1 MRKKISLAHSPDSD
15 DAFMFYALAEG
26 KIDDRGFE
34 FVHELSDIETLNQR
48 TRRGELDVSA
58 VSFHA
63 YPDVADRYALLPH
76 GASFGDG
83 YGPVV
88 VSARPA
94 TKGDLAEVVVAIPGE
109 KTSAALAL
117 QLWRPGT
124 RTVVIPFDEIL
135 PGVRDGR
142 LAAGVIIHEGQLTY
156 TEEGLHAVVD
166 LGAWWHEET
175 GLPLPLGGNV
185 IRKALGP
192 ETIRT
197 VSAVRGDS
205 IAYGLAHR
213 EDALSY
219 AMRFAR
225 DLDRAQADRFVGM
238 YVNEWTR
245 GYGERGR
252 RAIEL
257 FLGRAAAAGLV
268 APVSVEFAGEPIC

>member
-1 MRKKISLAHSPDSD
+1 MKQKISLAHSPDSD

-26 KIDDRGFE
+26 KIDDRGFD

-63 YPDVADRYALLPH
+63 YPEIADRYALLPH

-88 VSARPA
+88 IAA
-94 TKGDLAEVVVAIPGE
+94 TPMTKDDLAGVVVAIPGE

-124 RTVVIPFDEIL
+124 RTSVMPFDQIL
-135 PGVRDGR
+135 PAVAAGR
-142 LAAGVIIHEGQLTY
+142 IPVGVIIHEGQLTY
-156 TEEGLHAVVD
+156 ADEGLHAVVD
-166 LGAWWHEET
+166 LGAWWTAET

-192 ETIRT
+192 GAIAD
-197 VSAVRGDS
+197 VSAVLGES

-213 EDALSY
+213 EEALAY

-225 DLDRAQADRFVGM
+225 DLDPAQADRFVGM
-238 YVNEWTR
+238 YVNDWTR

-252 RAIEL
+252 RAVEL
-257 FLGRAAAAGLV
+257 FLGRAADAGLV
-268 APVSVEFAGEPIC
+268 APVKVEFAGEGR

>member
-1 MRKKISLAHSPDSD
+1 MRQKISLAHSPDSD

-26 KIDDRGFE
+26 KIDDGGFD

-48 TRRGELDVSA
+48 TSRGELDVSA

-63 YPDVADRYALLPH
+63 YPDIAADYALLPH

-88 VSARPA
+88 VSARPM
-94 TKGDLAEVVVAIPGE
+94 TREELASEVVAIPGR

-117 QLWRPGT
+117 ELWRPGT
-124 RTVVIPFDEIL
+124 RTTIVPFDEIL
-135 PGVRDGR
+135 PAVREGR

-156 TEEGLHAVVD
+156 AEEGLHAVVD
-166 LGAWWHEET
+166 LGAWWREET

-185 IRKALGP
+185 IRKALG
-192 ETIRT
+192 EGTMRA
-197 VSAVRGDS
+197 VSSVLGES
-205 IAYGLAHR
+205 IAYGLDHR
-213 EDALSY
+213 EEALSY

-225 DLDRAQADRFVGM
+225 DLDRSRADRFVAM
-238 YVNEWTR
+238 YVNDWTR
-245 GYGERGR
+245 GYGEKGR
-252 RAIEL
+252 RAVET

-268 APVSVEFAGEPIC
+268 PPVAIEFVS

>member
-1 MRKKISLAHSPDSD
+1 MRQKISLAHSPDSD

-26 KIDDRGFE
+26 KIDDGGFE

-48 TRRGELDVSA
+48 TSRGELDVSA

-63 YPDVADRYALLPH
+63 YPDIAADYALLPH

-88 VSARPA
+88 VSSRPMIRE
-94 TKGDLAEVVVAIPGE
+94 GLASEVVAIPGR

-117 QLWRPGT
+117 ELWRPGT
-124 RTVVIPFDEIL
+124 RTTIVPFDEIL
-135 PGVRDGR
+135 PAVREGR
-142 LAAGVIIHEGQLTY
+142 FAAGVIIHEGQLTY
-156 TEEGLHAVVD
+156 AEEGLHAVVD
-166 LGAWWHEET
+166 LGAWWREET

-192 ETIRT
+192 GTMRA
-197 VSAVRGDS
+197 VSSVLGES
-205 IAYGLAHR
+205 ISYGLDHR
-213 EDALSY
+213 EEALSY

-225 DLDRAQADRFVGM
+225 DLDRSRADRFVAM
-238 YVNEWTR
+238 YVNDWTR
-245 GYGERGR
+245 GYGEKGR
-252 RAIEL
+252 RAVET

-268 APVSVEFAGEPIC
+268 PRVPIEFVS

>member
-1 MRKKISLAHSPDSD
+1 MKQKITLAHSPDSD
-15 DAFMFYALAEG
+15 DAFMFWALAEG
-26 KIDDRGFE
+26 KVDDRGFE

-58 VSFHA
+58 ISFHA

-88 VSARPA
+88 VADRALSPA
-94 TKGDLAEVVVAIPGE
+94 DLDGRVVAIPGA

-117 QLWRPGT
+117 QLWRPGL
-124 RTVVIPFDEIL
+124 RTAVVPFDEIL
-135 PGVRDGR
+135 PRVRAGE

-156 TEEGLHAVVD
+156 AEEGLHAVVD
-166 LGAWWHEET
+166 LGAWWRERT

-192 ETIRT
+192 GTMRA
-197 VSAVRGDS
+197 VSGVLGES
-205 IAYGLAHR
+205 IEYGLAHR
-213 EDALSY
+213 DEALSY

-225 DLDRAQADRFVGM
+225 DLDRSRADRFVGM
-238 YVNEWTR
+238 YVNDWTR
-245 GYGERGR
+245 GYGEKGR
-252 RAIEL
+252 KAIEL
-257 FLGRAAAAGLV
+257 FLGEAADAGLV
-268 APVSVEFAGEPIC
+268 PRVRLEFAGEAA

>member
-1 MRKKISLAHSPDSD
+1 MRQKITLAHSPDSD

-26 KIDDRGFE
+26 KIDDGGFE

-48 TRRGELDVSA
+48 TSRGELDVSA

-63 YPDVADRYALLPH
+63 YPDIAADYALLPH

-88 VSARPA
+88 VSARPM
-94 TKGDLAEVVVAIPGE
+94 TREGLASEVVAIPGR

-117 QLWRPGT
+117 ELWRPGT
-124 RTVVIPFDEIL
+124 RTTVVPFDEIL
-135 PGVRDGR
+135 PAVREGR

-156 TEEGLHAVVD
+156 AEEGLHAVVD
-166 LGAWWHEET
+166 LGAWWREET

-185 IRKALGP
+185 IRKALGAG
-192 ETIRT
+192 TMRA
-197 VSAVRGDS
+197 VSSVLGES
-205 IAYGLAHR
+205 ISYGLDHR
-213 EDALSY
+213 EEALSY

-225 DLDRAQADRFVGM
+225 DLDRARADRFVAM
-238 YVNEWTR
+238 YVNDWTR
-245 GYGERGR
+245 GYGEKGR
-252 RAIEL
+252 RAVET

-268 APVSVEFAGEPIC
+268 PPVAIEFVS

>member
-1 MRKKISLAHSPDSD
+1 MRQKISLAHSPDSD

-26 KIDDRGFE
+26 KIDDGGFD

-48 TRRGELDVSA
+48 TSRGELDVSA

-63 YPDVADRYALLPH
+63 YPDIAADYALLPH

-88 VSARPA
+88 VSARPM
-94 TKGDLAEVVVAIPGE
+94 TREGLASEVVAIPGR

-117 QLWRPGT
+117 ELWRPGT
-124 RTVVIPFDEIL
+124 RTTIVPFDEIL
-135 PGVRDGR
+135 PAVREGR

-156 TEEGLHAVVD
+156 AEEGLHAVVD
-166 LGAWWHEET
+166 LGAWWREET

-185 IRKALGP
+185 IRKALG
-192 ETIRT
+192 EDTMRA
-197 VSAVRGDS
+197 VSSVLGES
-205 IAYGLAHR
+205 IAYGLDHR
-213 EDALSY
+213 EEALSY

-225 DLDRAQADRFVGM
+225 DLDRSRADRFVAM
-238 YVNEWTR
+238 YVNDWTR
-245 GYGERGR
+245 GYGEKGR
-252 RAIEL
+252 RAVET

-268 APVSVEFAGEPIC
+268 PPVAIEFVS

>member
-1 MRKKISLAHSPDSD
+1 MKQKISLAHSPDSD
-15 DAFMFYALAEG
+15 DAFMFFALAEG

-58 VSFHA
+58 ISFHA
-63 YPDVADRYALLPH
+63 YPDVAGEYALLPH

-88 VSARPA
+88 VARRPLTPEDLGRA
-94 TKGDLAEVVVAIPGE
+94 TVAIPGE

-124 RTVVIPFDEIL
+124 RTTVVPFDEIL
-135 PGVRDGR
+135 PRVKEGT
-142 LAAGVIIHEGQLTY
+142 LEAGVIIHEGQLTY
-156 TEEGLHAVVD
+156 ASEGLHAVVD
-166 LGAWWHEET
+166 LGAWWLGET
-175 GLPLPLGGNV
+175 GFPLPLGGNV

-192 ETIRT
+192 ETVR
-197 VSAVRGDS
+197 AVAGVLGES
-205 IAYGLAHR
+205 IAYGLSHR
-213 EDALSY
+213 EEALDY

-225 DLDRAQADRFVGM
+225 DLDRERADRFVGM
-238 YVNEWTR
+238 YVNDWTR

-257 FLGRAAAAGLV
+257 FLGRAAEAGLV
-268 APVSVEFAGEPIC
+268 PRVTVEFAGEAV

>member
-1 MRKKISLAHSPDSD
+1 MRQKISLAHSPDSD

-26 KIDDRGFE
+26 KIDDGGFE
-34 FVHELSDIETLNQR
+34 FIHELSDIETLNQR
-48 TRRGELDVSA
+48 TSRGELDVSA

-63 YPDVADRYALLPH
+63 YPDIAADYALLPH

-88 VSARPA
+88 VSARPM
-94 TKGDLAEVVVAIPGE
+94 TRERLASEVVAIPGR

-117 QLWRPGT
+117 ELWRPGT
-124 RTVVIPFDEIL
+124 RTTIVPFDEIL
-135 PGVRDGR
+135 PAVREGR

-156 TEEGLHAVVD
+156 AEEGLHAVVD
-166 LGAWWHEET
+166 LGAWWREET

-192 ETIRT
+192 GTMRA
-197 VSAVRGDS
+197 VSSVLGES
-205 IAYGLAHR
+205 ISYGLDHR
-213 EDALSY
+213 EEALSY

-225 DLDRAQADRFVGM
+225 DLDRSRADRFVAM
-238 YVNEWTR
+238 YVNDWTR
-245 GYGERGR
+245 GYGEKGR
-252 RAIEL
+252 HAVET

-268 APVSVEFAGEPIC
+268 PRVPIEFVS

>member
-1 MRKKISLAHSPDSD
+1 MRQKISLAHSPDSD

-26 KIDDRGFE
+26 KIDDGGFD

-48 TRRGELDVSA
+48 TARGELDVSA

-63 YPDVADRYALLPH
+63 YPEIAADYALLPH

-88 VSARPA
+88 VSARPMG
-94 TKGDLAEVVVAIPGE
+94 KEDLASAVVAIPGA

-124 RTVVIPFDEIL
+124 RTTVVPFDEIL
-135 PGVRDGR
+135 LRVREGR
-142 LAAGVIIHEGQLTY
+142 FPAGIIIHEGQLTY
-156 TEEGLHAVVD
+156 AEEGLHAVVD
-166 LGAWWHEET
+166 LGAWWREET

-185 IRKALGP
+185 IRKALGGK
-192 ETIRT
+192 TMRA
-197 VSAVRGDS
+197 VSAVLGES
-205 IAYGLAHR
+205 ITYGLAHR
-213 EDALSY
+213 EEALSY

-225 DLDRAQADRFVGM
+225 DLDRSRADRFVGM
-238 YVNEWTR
+238 YVNDWTR
-245 GYGERGR
+245 GYGEKGR
-252 RAIEL
+252 RAIET

-268 APVSVEFAGEPIC
+268 PPVAVEFAGEAS

>member
-1 MRKKISLAHSPDSD
+1 MKQKISLAHSPDSD

-26 KIDDRGFE
+26 KVDDRGFD

-58 VSFHA
+58 ISFHA

-88 VSARPA
+88 VAARPLA
-94 TKGDLAEVVVAIPGE
+94 PADLDGVVVGIPGE

-124 RTVVIPFDEIL
+124 RTTLVPFDQIL
-135 PGVRDGR
+135 PRVRAGE

-156 TEEGLHAVVD
+156 AEEGLHAVVD
-166 LGAWWHEET
+166 LGAWWLAET

-192 ETIRT
+192 GT
-197 VSAVRGDS
+197 VRAVSDVLGES
-205 IAYGLAHR
+205 IAYGLSHR
-213 EDALSY
+213 EEALTY

-225 DLDRAQADRFVGM
+225 DLDRDKADRFVGM
-238 YVNEWTR
+238 YVNDWTR
-245 GYGERGR
+245 GYGEKGR

-268 APVSVEFAGEPIC
+268 PSVRVEFAGEGS

>member
-1 MRKKISLAHSPDSD
+1 MRQKITLAHSPDSD

-26 KIDDRGFE
+26 KIDDGGFD

-48 TRRGELDVSA
+48 TARGELDVSA

-63 YPDVADRYALLPH
+63 YPEIAADYALLPH

-88 VSARPA
+88 VSARPMG
-94 TKGDLAEVVVAIPGE
+94 KEDLASAVVAIPGA

-124 RTVVIPFDEIL
+124 RTTVVPFDEIL
-135 PGVRDGR
+135 PRVREGR
-142 LAAGVIIHEGQLTY
+142 FPAGVIIHEGQLMY
-156 TEEGLHAVVD
+156 AEEGLHAVVD
-166 LGAWWHEET
+166 LGAWWREET

-185 IRKALGP
+185 IRKALGGK
-192 ETIRT
+192 TMRA
-197 VSAVRGDS
+197 VSAVLGES
-205 IAYGLAHR
+205 ISYGLAHR
-213 EDALSY
+213 EEALSY

-225 DLDRAQADRFVGM
+225 DLDRSRADRFVGM
-238 YVNEWTR
+238 YVNDWTR
-245 GYGERGR
+245 GYGEKGR
-252 RAIEL
+252 RAIET

-268 APVSVEFAGEPIC
+268 SPVAVEFAGEGS

>member
-1 MRKKISLAHSPDSD
+1 MKQKISLAHSPDSD
-15 DAFMFYALAEG
+15 DAFMFFALAEG

-58 VSFHA
+58 ISFHA
-63 YPDVADRYALLPH
+63 YPDVAAAYALLPH

-88 VSARPA
+88 VARRPLAPEDLDRA
-94 TKGDLAEVVVAIPGE
+94 TVAIPGE

-124 RTVVIPFDEIL
+124 RTTVVPFDEIL
-135 PGVRDGR
+135 PRVKDGA
-142 LAAGVIIHEGQLTY
+142 LEAGVIIHEGQLTY
-156 TEEGLHAVVD
+156 ASEGLHRVVD
-166 LGAWWHEET
+166 LGAWWQGET
-175 GLPLPLGGNV
+175 GFPLPLGGNV

-192 ETIRT
+192 ETVR
-197 VSAVRGDS
+197 AVAGVLGES
-205 IAYGLAHR
+205 IAYGLSHR
-213 EDALSY
+213 EEALDY

-225 DLDRAQADRFVGM
+225 DLDRERADRFVGM
-238 YVNEWTR
+238 YVNDWTR

-257 FLGRAAAAGLV
+257 FLGRAAEAGLV
-268 APVSVEFAGEPIC
+268 PRVAVEFAGEAA

>member
-1 MRKKISLAHSPDSD
+1 MRQKISLAHSPDSD

-26 KIDDRGFE
+26 KIDDGGFE

-48 TRRGELDVSA
+48 TARGELDVSA

-63 YPDVADRYALLPH
+63 YPDIAADYALLPH

-88 VSARPA
+88 VSARP
-94 TKGDLAEVVVAIPGE
+94 TTREDLGSRTVAIPGT

-117 QLWRPGT
+117 ELWRPGT
-124 RTVVIPFDEIL
+124 ATAVVPFDEIL
-135 PGVRDGR
+135 PAVREGR
-142 LAAGVIIHEGQLTY
+142 FAAGVIIHEGQLTY
-156 TEEGLHAVVD
+156 AEEGLHPVVD
-166 LGAWWHEET
+166 LGAWWLGET

-185 IRKALGP
+185 IRKALGAD
-192 ETIRT
+192 TMR
-197 VSAVRGDS
+197 AVAAVLGES
-205 IAYGLAHR
+205 ISYGLAHR
-213 EDALSY
+213 EEALSY

-225 DLDRAQADRFVGM
+225 DLDRSRADRFVAM

-245 GYGERGR
+245 GYGEKGR
-252 RAIEL
+252 RAIEA

-268 APVSVEFAGEPIC
+268 PPVSIEFAA

>member
-1 MRKKISLAHSPDSD
+1 MKQKISLAHSPDSD

-26 KIDDRGFE
+26 KVDDRGFD

-58 VSFHA
+58 ISFHA

-88 VSARPA
+88 VAARPLA
-94 TKGDLAEVVVAIPGE
+94 PADLDGVVVGIPGE

-124 RTVVIPFDEIL
+124 RTTLVPFDQIL
-135 PGVRDGR
+135 PRVRAGE

-156 TEEGLHAVVD
+156 AEEGLHAVVD
-166 LGAWWHEET
+166 LGAWWLAET

-192 ETIRT
+192 GT
-197 VSAVRGDS
+197 VRAVSDVLGES
-205 IAYGLAHR
+205 IAYGLSHR
-213 EDALSY
+213 EEALTY

-225 DLDRAQADRFVGM
+225 DLDRDKADRFVGM
-238 YVNEWTR
+238 YVNDWTR
-245 GYGERGR
+245 GYGEKGR

-268 APVSVEFAGEPIC
+268 PSVRVEFAGEGP

>member
-1 MRKKISLAHSPDSD
+1 MKPKISLAHSPDSD
-15 DAFMFYALAEG
+15 DAFMFFALAEG

-58 VSFHA
+58 ISFHA
-63 YPDVADRYALLPH
+63 YPDVAAAYALLPH

-88 VSARPA
+88 VARRP
-94 TKGDLAEVVVAIPGE
+94 LAAAELDRIEIAIPGE

-117 QLWRPGT
+117 RLWRPGVAT
-124 RTVVIPFDEIL
+124 TVVPFDRIL
-135 PGVRDGR
+135 PAVRAGELD
-142 LAAGVIIHEGQLTY
+142 AGVIIHEGQLTY
-156 TEEGLHAVVD
+156 ASEGLHAVVD
-166 LGAWWHEET
+166 LGEWWRRET
-175 GLPLPLGGNV
+175 GYPLPLGGNV
-185 IRKALGP
+185 IRKALGAD
-192 ETIRT
+192 TVRA
-197 VSAVRGDS
+197 VSAVLGES

-213 EDALSY
+213 EEALDY

-225 DLDRAQADRFVGM
+225 DLDREKADRFVGM

-257 FLGRAAAAGLV
+257 FLGRAADAGLV
-268 APVSVEFAGEPIC
+268 PRVPVEFAGETA